1 MAEKSVKIT
10 DEDGQITISEEV
22 VTSIARI
29 AAEKVD
35 GIARSS
41 KTVGGLKSFF
51 GGEDTAST
59 IKSEFSDNGV
69 HIELTI
75 AVEYGYP
82 VHEVAQGVQNN
93 VQKDIEE
100 MAGIDVLG
108 VDIYVKKVIPV
119 VTEKKQDSPP
129 EN

>member
-1 MAEKSVKIT
+1 MAEKNVKIT

-35 GIARSS
+35 GIVRSNR
-41 KTVGGLKSFF
+41 TVGGLKSFF

-59 IKSEFSDNGV
+59 IKSEFSDSGV

-108 VDIYVKKVIPV
+108 VDVYVKKVISV
-119 VTEKKQDSPP
+119 VSEKKEDSPP